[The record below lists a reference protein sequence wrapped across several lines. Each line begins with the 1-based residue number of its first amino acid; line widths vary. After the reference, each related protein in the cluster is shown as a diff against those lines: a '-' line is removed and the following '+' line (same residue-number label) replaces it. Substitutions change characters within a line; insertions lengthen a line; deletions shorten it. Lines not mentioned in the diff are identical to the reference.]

1 MCVDDIAQGMTMRSL
16 NDARK
21 ICNAEGVM
29 TVKDAQ
35 S

>member
-21 ICNAEGVM
+21 ICTTGGMM